1 MSQRKKKKGEKLL
14 SGSVMTTEHNKSAP
28 PTHRQRSSSRRGGRQ
43 GPWSPFP
50 GLRGSLPWLF
60 QNRVQQRRCPGGRQ
74 VPLIWRFSA
83 GVILPPWGYLAMS
96 GAIFFFFCHNWAAAT
111 GFFGVAVRDTA
122 KHPAMHRAAPTTQ
135 KYPAPNL
142 SGAEVEK
149 CCPTSASEQHLYMRY
164 RYMFFFFFF

>member
-1 MSQRKKKKGEKLL
+1 MVVL
-14 SGSVMTTEHNKSAP
+14 SRAARFPALAVPEPCLAEEMPRWTLGPSHLEVLNRGDFAP
-28 PTHRQRSSSRRGGRQ
+28 LGIFG
-43 GPWSPFP
+43 
-50 GLRGSLPWLF
+50 
-60 QNRVQQRRCPGGRQ
+60 NV
-74 VPLIWRFSA
+74 
-83 GVILPPWGYLAMS
+83 WGH
-96 GAIFFFFCHNWAAAT
+96 FFFFCHNWAAAT

-164 RYMFFFFFF
+164 RYMFFFFF

>member
-1 MSQRKKKKGEKLL
+1 MSQRKKKGEKLL

-43 GPWSPFP
+43 GPRSSFP

-74 VPLIWRFSA
+74 VPLIWRFST

-96 GAIFFFFCHNWAAAT
+96 GAIFFFFVTT
-111 GFFGVAVRDTA
+111 GQPPLVSLGQRSGTLPSILQCTGQPLQHKSIQPQISVLLRLRNAVLL
-122 KHPAMHRAAPTTQ
+122 Q
-135 KYPAPNL
+135 LLNSIYI
-142 SGAEVEK
+142 
-149 CCPTSASEQHLYMRY
+149 
-164 RYMFFFFFF
+164 